1 MFEPKQN
8 NVSPKTNI
16 CIDTLTFF
24 VYKTGAFVS
33 YSHTDTHWHVRK
45 MEKQSK
51 NYCYF
56 FVLRFTLYSADKH
69 YFSITSDTNLF
80 WTWFTKKN
88 LDVYRYVHVR
98 TCTDTNC
105 GSKIIIDMSSK
116 ILSSQFHSLLQSRC
130 IYETQIFPSV
140 LPIVLLN
147 TTNEGILF
155 SSCLDNSCTSFF
167 SRVNTFK

>member
-24 VYKTGAFVS
+24 VYKTGAFVIHR
-33 YSHTDTHWHVRK
+33 YTLTRTQNGKTIKKLLLFLFVTLHTLFRRQTLFFYYIWHK
-45 MEKQSK
+45 P
-51 NYCYF
+51 F
-56 FVLRFTLYSADKH
+56 L
-69 YFSITSDTNLF
+69 NLIYE
-80 WTWFTKKN
+80 KKN

>member
-24 VYKTGAFVS
+24 VYKTGAFVIQI
-33 YSHTDTHWHVRK
+33 HTDTYAKW
-45 MEKQSK
+45 K
-51 NYCYF
+51 NNQKIIVISLCYASHF
-56 FVLRFTLYSADKH
+56 IPQTNTIFLLHLTQTFSEPDLR
-69 YFSITSDTNLF
+69 
-80 WTWFTKKN
+80 KKN